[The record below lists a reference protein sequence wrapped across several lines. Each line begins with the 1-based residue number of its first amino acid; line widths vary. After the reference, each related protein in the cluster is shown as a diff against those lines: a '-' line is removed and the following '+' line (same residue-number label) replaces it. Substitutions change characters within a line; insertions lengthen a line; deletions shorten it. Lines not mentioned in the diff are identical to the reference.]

1 MKNTKGTVAT
11 AVLAFLL
18 IASLAAPL
26 VMSNANAETTDNS
39 AAQPE
44 VTNDGNWWKIQ
55 TDLIT
60 ILFPANGSKPM
71 FLWYYTN
78 DSSRVYVVKYKG
90 LVEYTTIDHDYYTEQ
105 AEANPLTIRD
115 MMLAKYAMSGPH
127 SMSVRNRIQTGYL
140 GWLLD
145 FHQSFMPFSAG
156 QWNLTGPVTVNRTDG
171 VSYVSFNF
179 TLTKAPRGFDF
190 AENNVIIRCRF
201 YANASTEDAYGLYN
215 YTVLPGELK
224 MDLVIQNWS
233 WNIDKLNSF
242 FAALQDNYN
251 ITVPKMRAGLALW
264 TDMSSITIQNMTVA
278 ENDESQTTTQV
289 PDNSTLAD
297 TEPIEANSNTACVV
311 AGGQRIQLGNMGKY
325 TVPLNLGPRFHA
337 RYRLQFAN
345 ESETL
350 GGFFDFVNSAVII
363 NSTSQE
369 ATAVNVTAA
378 YLAAGHHLRLFIGYP
393 YFGNNTLVHD
403 PSIGVENTAAEA
415 PTSVIPENLPLIL
428 ITTMTIITVAA
439 ATIKLRKR
447 PIDLVNIH

>member
-1 MKNTKGTVAT
+1 MKNTKRTVAT
-11 AVLAFLL
+11 ALFAFLL

-26 VMSNANAETTDNS
+26 AISNANAETTANS
-39 AAQPE
+39 AQPE

-60 ILFPANGSKPM
+60 VLFPANGTKPM
-71 FLWYYTN
+71 FLWYSTN

-90 LVEYTTIDHDYYTEQ
+90 LVEYTTIDRDYYTQQ
-105 AEANPLTIRD
+105 AEADPLTIRE
-115 MMLAKYAMSGPH
+115 MLLANYAMHGPH
-127 SMSVRNRIQTGYL
+127 RVEIRNKILHGYN
-140 GWLLD
+140 WLSG
-145 FHQSFMPFSAG
+145 FHPSFLPFSAG
-156 QWNLTGPVTVNRTDG
+156 RWNLTGPVTVNRTDG

-179 TLTKAPRGFDF
+179 TLIKAPRGFSF

-201 YANASTEDAYGLYN
+201 YANASTEDVYGFYN

-224 MDLVIQNWS
+224 MDLVIQNWR

-242 FAALQDNYN
+242 FAQLQEDCNV
-251 ITVPKMRAGLALW
+251 TVPKMRAGLALW
-264 TDMSSITIQNMTVA
+264 TDMSSIAFYNMTVA
-278 ENDESQTTTQV
+278 QKDASQTSTQV
-289 PDNSTLAD
+289 PESSTQAD
-297 TEPIEANSNTACVV
+297 TEPVEAHSNA
-311 AGGQRIQLGNMGKY
+311 AWQRIWLGDMGKY

-350 GGFFDFVNSAVII
+350 GGFDFVNSAVII
-363 NSTSQE
+363 NSTNQG

-403 PSIGVENTAAEA
+403 PSIGVENTAAETPA
-415 PTSVIPENLPLIL
+415 SVIPENLPLIFAA
-428 ITTMTIITVAA
+428 TMVIVTVAA
-439 ATIKLRKR
+439 ATLKLRKR
-447 PIDLVNIH
+447 PIDAVNIH